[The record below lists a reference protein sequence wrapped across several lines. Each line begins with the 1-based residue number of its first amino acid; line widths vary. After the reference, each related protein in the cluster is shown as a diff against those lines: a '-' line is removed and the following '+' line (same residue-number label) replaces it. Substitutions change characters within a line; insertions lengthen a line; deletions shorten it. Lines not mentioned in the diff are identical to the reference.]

1 MGWNMLVLEATGRL
15 AAVGIDSPASDA
27 RELAE
32 HVAGERLAV
41 AAGPTPEQEKAYRG
55 LVARRCAREPLQHV
69 TGTMYFRFLTLACT
83 PEAFIVRPETEMV
96 AGEAIDAAREALDER
111 GAATVVDLCTG
122 SGAIAIAV
130 ATEVPRAEVIGV
142 EKSPGALAL
151 AQRNNAEYGGRVRL
165 VEGDA
170 RVALRE
176 EDGGVDVVVANPP
189 YVSPHLR
196 LSPEVEADPA
206 MPLWGGGPEG
216 LDMPRA
222 VVARAARL
230 LRPGGVLVMEHAENQ
245 AKALRDAAWT
255 RGFSLARTGADLTG
269 RPRWLWAR
277 MPPAELIGRRA
288 DRPVGL
294 S

>member
-206 MPLWGGGPEG
+206 MSLWGGGPEG

-255 RGFSLARTGADLTG
+255 RFLPGQTRG
-269 RPRWLWAR
+269 RPDRT
-277 MPPAELIGRRA
+277 PPVAVGPDAAGRA
-288 DRPVGL
+288 DRPAG
-294 S
+294 